1 MAPRCMVCSRVPT
14 VEQNWIDYSTLKV
27 IHRVAE
33 RSVGWFETPGWF
45 FGKSL
50 KNALRLASSHSQR
63 IRCSTKPRA
72 LHHRATPHDRTRVR
86 APLGTLATLPDRG
99 SSLAAELR
107 EKKMFASSSLTQQTA
122 VAGSSAS
129 GLRGSKAI
137 RARAAARRPVRVS
150 AVATEQVGKVRFDPQ
165 GSHHPRRSLSSPL
178 G

>member
-50 KNALRLASSHSQR
+50 QNALRLASSHSQR

-72 LHHRATPHDRTRVR
+72 QHHRATPHDRTKVC

-99 SSLAAELR
+99 SSLEAELR
-107 EKKMFASSSLTQQTA
+107 EKKMFASLTQQTA

-129 GLRGSKAI
+129 GLRVSKAI
-137 RARAAARRPVRVS
+137 RARAAARRPFRVS
-150 AVATEQVGKVRFDPQ
+150 AVATQQIGKVRFDPQ
-165 GSHHPRRSLSSPL
+165 GSHHPRRPLSSPL

>member
-1 MAPRCMVCSRVPT
+1 MVCSRVPT
-14 VEQNWIDYSTLKV
+14 VEQNWMLNPIR
-27 IHRVAE
+27 RVAE
-33 RSVGWFETPGWF
+33 RSVPWFETPGWF
-45 FGKSL
+45 WESPSRTP
-50 KNALRLASSHSQR
+50 LRLASSHSQR

-72 LHHRATPHDRTRVR
+72 LHHRATPHDRTEVR

-107 EKKMFASSSLTQQTA
+107 EKTMFAPSSLTQQQTA

-150 AVATEQVGKVRFDPQ
+150 AVATQQIGKVRFDPQ
-165 GSHHPRRSLSSPL
+165 GSHHPRRPLSSPL

>member
-1 MAPRCMVCSRVPT
+1 MVCSRVPT

-33 RSVGWFETPGWF
+33 RSEFLGLKLPAWFLESPSRTP
-45 FGKSL
+45 
-50 KNALRLASSHSQR
+50 LRLASSHSQR

-72 LHHRATPHDRTRVR
+72 QHHRATPHDRTRVR

-99 SSLAAELR
+99 SSLEAELR

-150 AVATEQVGKVRFDPQ
+150 AVATEQIGKVRFDPQ

>member
-14 VEQNWIDYSTLKV
+14 VEQNWMLNP

-33 RSVGWFETPGWF
+33 RSVPWFEKVRPSRTP
-45 FGKSL
+45 
-50 KNALRLASSHSQR
+50 LRLASSHSQR

-150 AVATEQVGKVRFDPQ
+150 AVATQQVGKVRFDPQ